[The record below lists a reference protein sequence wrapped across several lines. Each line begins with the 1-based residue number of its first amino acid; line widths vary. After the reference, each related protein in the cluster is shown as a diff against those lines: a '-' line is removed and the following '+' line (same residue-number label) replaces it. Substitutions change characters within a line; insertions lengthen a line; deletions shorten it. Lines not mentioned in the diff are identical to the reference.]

1 METVKRLFISLIVLL
16 GYTAGAWAIEQDADG
31 YYLIGSVQDWKD
43 FAALVQTTPTAN
55 AKMTANVDLG
65 NDQTM
70 VGDAYYNNASMRVPF
85 SGVFDGQGHTLTI
98 HYVTANMPTSQRFFG
113 GAPFGYVVNG
123 TIRNLHTA
131 GTLTSSHEG
140 VSGMI
145 GYADGN
151 TLIENCRSS
160 VNITFTASYGG
171 AGFVYWS
178 HSNSSILTLRD
189 CIYDGTI
196 TGSQGYNSGLVVWYP
211 NGECRIENSL
221 VAATFNG
228 SSYNCCTFIRPA
240 NSNHTITNSYYKNAV
255 GTVQGTQATT
265 EQLSDGTIAT
275 ALQADRSE
283 EIWVQDPVLGIP
295 MLKIFANEETE
306 QPSEALNGEFS
317 ITDNG
322 IKVVFSRGNL
332 QNVNNTW
339 QFAIH
344 QYDYFGE
351 NQSNGRDMFA
361 FNDFSLPNN
370 DDTWFNMTHDQWVYL
385 LRDRSVTNTLS
396 DGARF
401 TMATLG
407 GTYKG
412 VILFPD
418 NYTHPEGTGFTPGV
432 FNSNSNYTAEV
443 SLEGWALME
452 AAGCVFLPACG
463 WNSAGSEWKSVGET
477 AVYSTSS
484 VYPTESRYYTPCFY
498 VNRID
503 FDEWCNRASW
513 TPVRL
518 VQLSSGL
525 NRDGDGYYLIG
536 SVEDWKE
543 CSSLLTINPAINIR
557 MTADIDLGD
566 DQTELGS
573 VNNPYKGTFDGQGH
587 ALTVAYSVTGSN
599 SDHVAPFASIENATI
614 ENLHIKGTI
623 TTPGMRPASI
633 TSYVSGTS
641 YIRNCWSEVA
651 ITSSRGSDIDAGGFV
666 ARVNSGQT
674 LHIDDCTFTGSITYS
689 YRSGFEAGGFVGWC
703 QESGIVQIQNCL
715 FAPTSIK
722 TIAQS
727 DDNKMFVSGYQ
738 SNVSFTNCY
747 YRKVGSLEQWIE
759 QGIATTE
766 DELNDCTTSVALQN
780 GRSEDVWVQDP
791 LTNQPLPII
800 FATLQDEDGNYL
812 IGSVQDWRR
821 FAAIVETTPNANA
834 KMTADVDLGDD
845 QTMVGTYHQKY
856 QGTFDGQGHTLT
868 FNYNTEGMSFEP
880 EQRDLN
886 LNFLGAAPFRDIE
899 GATIRNLHTAGSVTA
914 EKIGASGLVGW
925 TYGTNT
931 IENCWSDV
939 DIVSSNNTAD
949 TFAGFV
955 AFQYGTQL
963 NITDCVYTGKIQSA
977 SNISHAGF
985 VAFQRYGKSSLNN
998 CLLLLDEGSD
1008 VNTTTTQGLKY
1019 YTFVRNFESHNV
1031 ANTIN
1036 NCYYL
1041 TPFGVAQGTQTTDG
1055 DISDGTTA
1063 TALQAGRSEE
1073 IWVQDPELGIPMLKI
1088 FAKTEEDNPVTDLS
1102 ATTTAN
1108 TYIISAAGKYK
1119 FNATV
1124 KGNGGLDPLTGTIAT
1139 PIDPASIAG
1148 VKVLWELGDTYGR
1161 AIKYEDSAYDISY
1174 SDGYVYFST
1183 PNSFTTGVA
1192 CVAIYDSSDN
1202 ILWSWDIWSTP
1213 EPGTATY
1220 NGNTFM
1226 DRNLCAVDLNYNRG
1240 FLYQWGR
1247 KDAFSAATGSYAS
1260 FTFVPAL
1267 FTAFNTVRGIQ
1278 NIDYCIKHPTTH
1290 VNNGDENSW
1299 MSREEYEKLPWRDDI
1314 KTIYDPCPAGWRVP
1328 TAAEQNGYSGLP
1340 GTGFSNAI
1348 NEFGNPGSG
1357 YYRSSTISS
1366 YPKAYAFRQSGQQN
1380 NWGTNPAFAIRPVKE
1395 GIYFIY
1401 TVPASGL
1408 GTFSAAENVI
1418 IPAGLTAYYCTT
1430 LKTYE
1435 DGKLGVR
1442 VSKLNGIIPANTG
1455 VLLEGS
1461 PGLSYPLTA
1470 TTVEATA
1477 PAGNSLV
1484 AVVESEHIPATNG
1497 EYTNFMMKGGKFIK
1511 IQQDEE
1517 SVKMPAN
1524 RAYLPLLTSAIS
1536 GSNAKEIMLYWD
1548 DEEAT
1553 GIERMRNVEN
1563 EIMRNGNIY
1572 NLNGQK
1578 LSAPQKGINIINGR
1592 KVIVK

>member
-1 METVKRLFISLIVLL
+1 MEAVKRLFISLLVLL
-16 GYTAGAWAIEQDADG
+16 GCTAGAWAIEQDSDG
-31 YYLIGSVQDWKD
+31 YYLIGSVQDWKN
-43 FAALVQTTPTAN
+43 FAELVNSGTNTAAN
-55 AKMTANVDLG
+55 AKMIADVDLG
-65 NDQTM
+65 DDQTYISPDWH
-70 VGDAYYNNASMRVPF
+70 GEF
-85 SGVFDGQGHTLTI
+85 SNLHYHGTFDGQGHTLTV
-98 HYVTANMPTSQRFFG
+98 HYNSDKYFHTPFSQTS
-113 GAPFGYVVNG
+113 GATIKNLHVAG
-123 TIRNLHTA
+123 TIKSTSSGPSHMSGLISNSAGNDVIQNVWVSADITGGSHSWIECGAFIGCNNCGNSTITDCLFTGSITTTGGNNGCFAGWVQSYNPSSITTTNCLSTGTFNIGSGSVSR
-131 GTLTSSHEG
+131 GTL
-140 VSGMI
+140 
-145 GYADGN
+145 N
-151 TLIENCRSS
+151 NCY
-160 VNITFTASYGG
+160 VKSYP
-171 AGFVYWS
+171 Y
-178 HSNSSILTLRD
+178 SIPSAMQVTD
-189 CIYDGTI
+189 
-196 TGSQGYNSGLVVWYP
+196 
-211 NGECRIENSL
+211 
-221 VAATFNG
+221 
-228 SSYNCCTFIRPA
+228 
-240 NSNHTITNSYYKNAV
+240 
-255 GTVQGTQATT
+255 VQLA
-265 EQLSDGTIAT
+265 DGTIAT

-283 EIWVQDPVLGIP
+283 EIWVQDPVLGTP
-295 MLKIFANEETE
+295 MLNIFANEETE

-332 QNVNNTW
+332 QYVNDTW
-339 QFAIH
+339 QFAKH

-361 FNDFSLPNN
+361 FNDFSLPNS
-370 DDTWFNMTHDQWVYL
+370 DDNWFNMTHDQWVYL

-463 WNSAGSEWKSVGET
+463 WNSAGSGWKSVGET
-477 AVYSTSS
+477 AVYSTPS
-484 VYPTESRYYTPCFY
+484 VYPTGSRYYTPAFY
-498 VNRID
+498 IDSID

-518 VQLSSGL
+518 VQLSGL
-525 NRDGDGYYLIG
+525 NRDDDGYYLIG

-543 CSSLLTINPAINIR
+543 CSSLLTINPSINIR
-557 MTADIDLGD
+557 MTADFDLGD

-812 IGSVQDWRR
+812 IGSVQDWKR
-821 FAAIVETTPNANA
+821 FADIVKTTPTANA
-834 KMTADVDLGDD
+834 KMVADVDLGDD
-845 QTMVGTYHQKY
+845 QTMVGSESVPY
-856 QGTFDGQGHTLT
+856 QGTFDGHGYKLT
-868 FNYNTEGMSFEP
+868 IAYDVTENYV
-880 EQRDLN
+880 
-886 LNFLGAAPFRDIE
+886 APFRVVN
-899 GATIRNLHTAGSVTA
+899 GATIQNLEVAGTINTTA
-914 EKIGASGLVGW
+914 EYAGGIIGYSPSSSTASNVTMCRSSVSIIGHSPINDRTDWHGGFVGLV
-925 TYGTNT
+925 YAP
-931 IENCWSDV
+931 IH
-939 DIVSSNNTAD
+939 
-949 TFAGFV
+949 F
-955 AFQYGTQL
+955 
-963 NITDCVYTGKIQSA
+963 TDCISDGKITGSSSPA
-977 SNISHAGF
+977 RSYCTGF
-985 VAFQRYGKSSLNN
+985 IGLTRGGTSTFTNCLNN
-998 CLLLLDEGSD
+998 CELD
-1008 VNTTTTQGLKY
+1008 VNATNGLWHFIGGTGSVSNSY
-1019 YTFVRNFESHNV
+1019 VN
-1031 ANTIN
+1031 NTIS
-1036 NCYYL
+1036 YTAGYSQATSVTGEQL
-1041 TPFGVAQGTQTTDG
+1041 
-1055 DISDGTTA
+1055 SDGTVT
-1063 TALQAGRSEE
+1063 TKLQNNREEE
-1073 IWVQDPELGIPMLKI
+1073 IWVLDPVLGTPMLKL
-1088 FAKTEEDNPVTDLS
+1088 FAK
-1102 ATTTAN
+1102 
-1108 TYIISAAGKYK
+1108 
-1119 FNATV
+1119 
-1124 KGNGGLDPLTGTIAT
+1124 
-1139 PIDPASIAG
+1139 
-1148 VKVLWELGDTYGR
+1148 
-1161 AIKYEDSAYDISY
+1161 DI
-1174 SDGYVYFST
+1174 T
-1183 PNSFTTGVA
+1183 
-1192 CVAIYDSSDN
+1192 
-1202 ILWSWDIWSTP
+1202 
-1213 EPGTATY
+1213 
-1220 NGNTFM
+1220 
-1226 DRNLCAVDLNYNRG
+1226 
-1240 FLYQWGR
+1240 
-1247 KDAFSAATGSYAS
+1247 
-1260 FTFVPAL
+1260 
-1267 FTAFNTVRGIQ
+1267 
-1278 NIDYCIKHPTTH
+1278 
-1290 VNNGDENSW
+1290 
-1299 MSREEYEKLPWRDDI
+1299 
-1314 KTIYDPCPAGWRVP
+1314 
-1328 TAAEQNGYSGLP
+1328 
-1340 GTGFSNAI
+1340 
-1348 NEFGNPGSG
+1348 
-1357 YYRSSTISS
+1357 
-1366 YPKAYAFRQSGQQN
+1366 
-1380 NWGTNPAFAIRPVKE
+1380 
-1395 GIYFIY
+1395 Y
-1401 TVPASGL
+1401 TVPSSDI
-1408 GTFSAAENVI
+1408 GTFSAKGQVLLPE
-1418 IPAGLTAYYCTT
+1418 GLKAYYC
-1430 LKTYE
+1430 KTYH
-1435 DGKLGVR
+1435 KKNSTISV
-1442 VSKLNGIIPANTG
+1442 VGISGNIVPAATG
-1455 VLLEGS
+1455 VLLVGNKGETFT
-1461 PGLSYPLTA
+1461 LTGA
-1470 TTVEATA
+1470 CGQA
-1477 PAGNSLV
+1477 PTITDNELV
-1484 AVVESEHIPATNG
+1484 AVTESKHIPATNG

-1536 GSNAKEIMLYWD
+1536 GSNAKEIMLYWND
-1548 DEEAT
+1548 GEAT

-1563 EIMRNGNIY
+1563 EIMRNGSIY

-1578 LSAPQKGINIINGR
+1578 LSAPQKGINIVNGR

>member
-1 METVKRLFISLIVLL
+1 MEAVKRLFISLIVLL
-16 GYTAGAWAIEQDADG
+16 GCTAGAWAIEQDSDG
-31 YYLIGSVQDWKD
+31 YYLIGSVQDWKN
-43 FAALVQTTPTAN
+43 FAELVNSGTNTAAN
-55 AKMTANVDLG
+55 AKMIADVDLG
-65 NDQTM
+65 DDQTYISPDWH
-70 VGDAYYNNASMRVPF
+70 GEF
-85 SGVFDGQGHTLTI
+85 SNLHYHGTFDGQGHTLTV
-98 HYVTANMPTSQRFFG
+98 HYNSDKYFHTPFSQTS
-113 GAPFGYVVNG
+113 GATIKNLHVAG
-123 TIRNLHTA
+123 TIKSTSSEPSHMSGLISNSAGNDVIQNVWVSADITGGSHSWIECGAFIGCNNCGNSTITDCLFTGSITTTGGNNGCFAGWVQSYNPSSITTTNCLSTGTFNIGSGSVSR
-131 GTLTSSHEG
+131 GTL
-140 VSGMI
+140 
-145 GYADGN
+145 N
-151 TLIENCRSS
+151 NCY
-160 VNITFTASYGG
+160 VKSYP
-171 AGFVYWS
+171 Y
-178 HSNSSILTLRD
+178 SIPSAMQVTD
-189 CIYDGTI
+189 
-196 TGSQGYNSGLVVWYP
+196 
-211 NGECRIENSL
+211 
-221 VAATFNG
+221 
-228 SSYNCCTFIRPA
+228 
-240 NSNHTITNSYYKNAV
+240 
-255 GTVQGTQATT
+255 VQLA
-265 EQLSDGTIAT
+265 DGTIAT

-283 EIWVQDPVLGIP
+283 EIWVQDPVLGTP

-332 QNVNNTW
+332 QYVNDTW
-339 QFAIH
+339 QFAKH

-361 FNDFSLPNN
+361 FNDFSLPNS
-370 DDTWFNMTHDQWVYL
+370 DDNWFNMTHDQWVYL

-477 AVYSTSS
+477 AVYSTPS
-484 VYPTESRYYTPCFY
+484 VYPTGSRYYTPAFY
-498 VNRID
+498 IDKID

-518 VQLSSGL
+518 VQLSGL
-525 NRDGDGYYLIG
+525 NRDDDGYYLIG

-543 CSSLLTINPAINIR
+543 CSSLLTINPSINIR
-557 MTADIDLGD
+557 MTADFDLGD

-780 GRSEDVWVQDP
+780 GRSEDVWGQDP

-812 IGSVQDWRR
+812 IGSVQDWKR
-821 FAAIVETTPNANA
+821 FADIVKTTPTANA
-834 KMTADVDLGDD
+834 KMVADVDLGDD

-880 EQRDLN
+880 EQRDLS

-899 GATIRNLHTAGSVTA
+899 GATICNLHTAGSVTA

-925 TYGTNT
+925 TYGTNK
-931 IENCWSDV
+931 IEKCWSDV
-939 DIVSSNNTAD
+939 DVVSSNNTAD

-1063 TALQAGRSEE
+1063 AALQNNRSEE
-1073 IWVQDPELGIPMLKI
+1073 IWVQDPVLGIPMLKI

-1278 NIDYCIKHPTTH
+1278 TIDYCIKHPTTH

-1366 YPKAYAFRQSGQQN
+1366 YPRAYAFRQSGQQN

-1435 DGKLGVR
+1435 DGSLGIKVFR
-1442 VSKLNGIIPANTG
+1442 LNGIIPANTG

-1470 TTVEATA
+1470 TTVEAAA
-1477 PAGNSLV
+1477 PAENSLV

-1497 EYTNFMMKGGKFIK
+1497 EYTNFMMKGGKFIR
-1511 IQQDEE
+1511 IADDNA
-1517 SVKMPAN
+1517 SMPAN
-1524 RAYLPLLTSAIS
+1524 RAYLPLLTTAIS

-1548 DEEAT
+1548 DEETT
-1553 GIERMRNVEN
+1553 GIESLTPGPSPKGE
-1563 EIMRNGNIY
+1563 GSIY

>member
-1 METVKRLFISLIVLL
+1 METVKRLFISLLILL
-16 GYTAGAWAIEQDADG
+16 GCTAGAWAIEQDSDG

-43 FAALVQTTPTAN
+43 FAELVNTGTNPAAN
-55 AKMTANVDLG
+55 AKMVRDVEISTTIGVREDK
-65 NDQTM
+65 
-70 VGDAYYNNASMRVPF
+70 PF
-85 SGVFDGQGHTLTI
+85 SGTFDGNGHIL
-98 HYVTANMPTSQRFFG
+98 TANITSTATG
-113 GAPFGYVVNG
+113 INGNDVGVAPFHFIKNA
-123 TIRNLHTA
+123 TIKNLK
-131 GTLTSSHEG
+131 
-140 VSGMI
+140 V
-145 GYADGN
+145 DG
-151 TLIENCRSS
+151 I
-160 VNITFTASYGG
+160 I
-171 AGFVYWS
+171 
-178 HSNSSILTLRD
+178 NSSSIH
-189 CIYDGTI
+189 
-196 TGSQGYNSGLVVWYP
+196 SSGLVGVAYGT
-211 NGECRIENSL
+211 NL
-221 VAATFNG
+221 VVGCVVSAKIKTSAQYVGGIIAHGYDSNTTVKDCLFNG
-228 SSYNCCTFIRPA
+228 IIEGGNRIGVIWAHNHGGTGNIINCLENGSYTNSSYVLPIYRSEGGTINC
-240 NSNHTITNSYYKNAV
+240 SNNYYITGNDSKNNKV
-255 GTVQGTQATT
+255 TDVQLA
-265 EQLSDGTIAT
+265 DGTIAT

-283 EIWVQDPVLGIP
+283 EIWVQDPVLGTP

-332 QNVNNTW
+332 QYVNDTW
-339 QFAIH
+339 QFAKH

-361 FNDFSLPNN
+361 FNDFSLPNS
-370 DDTWFNMTHDQWVYL
+370 DDNWFNMTHDQWVYL

-477 AVYSTSS
+477 AVYSTPS
-484 VYPTESRYYTPCFY
+484 VYPTGSRYYTPAFY
-498 VNRID
+498 IDKID

-518 VQLSSGL
+518 VQLSGL
-525 NRDGDGYYLIG
+525 NRDDDGYYLIG

-543 CSSLLTINPAINIR
+543 CSSLLTINPSINIR
-557 MTADIDLGD
+557 MTADFDLGD

-812 IGSVQDWRR
+812 IGSVQDWKR
-821 FAAIVETTPNANA
+821 FADIVKTTPTANA
-834 KMTADVDLGDD
+834 KMVADVDLGDD
-845 QTMVGTYHQKY
+845 QTMVGDAYY
-856 QGTFDGQGHTLT
+856 NNASMRVPFSGVFDGQGHTLT
-868 FNYNTEGMSFEP
+868 IHYVTANMPTS
-880 EQRDLN
+880 QR
-886 LNFLGAAPFRDIE
+886 FFGGAPF
-899 GATIRNLHTAGSVTA
+899 GYVVNGTIRNLHTAGTLTSSHEGVSGMIGYADGNTLIENCRSSVNITFTA
-914 EKIGASGLVGW
+914 SYGGAGFVYWSHSNSSILTLRDCIYDGTITGSQGYNSGLVVWYPNGECR
-925 TYGTNT
+925 
-931 IENCWSDV
+931 IENSLV
-939 DIVSSNNTAD
+939 AATFNGSSYNCC
-949 TFAGFV
+949 TFIRPENSNH
-955 AFQYGTQL
+955 T
-963 NITDCVYTGKIQSA
+963 ITNS
-977 SNISHAGF
+977 
-985 VAFQRYGKSSLNN
+985 
-998 CLLLLDEGSD
+998 
-1008 VNTTTTQGLKY
+1008 Y
-1019 YTFVRNFESHNV
+1019 YKNAVGAV
-1031 ANTIN
+1031 
-1036 NCYYL
+1036 
-1041 TPFGVAQGTQTTDG
+1041 QGTQATTEQL
-1055 DISDGTTA
+1055 SDGTTA
-1063 TALQAGRSEE
+1063 TALQASRSEE
-1073 IWVQDPELGIPMLKI
+1073 IWVQDPVLGYPMLKI

-1108 TYIISAAGKYK
+1108 TYIVSAAGKYK
-1119 FNATV
+1119 FKATV

-1247 KDAFSAATGSYAS
+1247 KDAFSAATGSYTS

-1278 NIDYCIKHPTTH
+1278 TIDYCIKHPTTH

-1299 MSREEYEKLPWRDDI
+1299 MSREEYNTLPWRDDV

-1366 YPKAYAFRQSGQQN
+1366 YPRAYAFRQSGQQN
-1380 NWGTNPAFAIRPVKE
+1380 NWGTNPAMAIRPVKE

-1484 AVVESEHIPATNG
+1484 AVVESKHIAATDG
-1497 EYTNFMMKGGKFIK
+1497 DYTNFMMKGGRFIK
-1511 IQQDEE
+1511 IADDNA
-1517 SVKMPAN
+1517 SMPAN

-1553 GIERMRNVEN
+1553 GVERMRNVEN